1 MTHALHWLALSR
13 LPGIGS
19 VTIRH
24 WLDYF
29 KTVDALCHASTVD
42 LQTAGLTK
50 KQIAIL
56 QHLDWRSA
64 EKDLRL
70 IEEKKYQLL
79 TLQDEKYPSLL
90 REIYDAPLILYVRGN
105 VDLLASP
112 QIAMVGSRH
121 PTITGGETARQFAIA
136 LARAGFSVTSG
147 LALGVDAASHR
158 GALVASG
165 KTIAI
170 LGAGL
175 EHIYPR
181 SHIQLAEEIAESGAL
196 VSEFPPNALP
206 KAAHFPMRNR
216 IISGLS
222 LGVVVVEAAVQ
233 SGSLITA
240 RMALEQNRDVFAI
253 PGSIHNPLAR
263 GCHRL
268 IREGATLVET
278 AKDIFDQLGDEI
290 GVLIQTPSISSVES
304 LDEEAVDLDPKL
316 KRILAQIGYEV
327 TAMDVIISRSGLTPS
342 ELSSMLLSLEL
353 EGYVHSVPGGYV
365 RAANELNKVVI

>member
-13 LPGIGS
+13 LPGIGP
-19 VTIRH
+19 VTVRH

-29 KTVDALCHASTVD
+29 KTVDALCRASTVD
-42 LQTAGLTK
+42 LNTAGLTK
-50 KQIAIL
+50 KQIAAL
-56 QHLDWRSA
+56 QNLDWRTA

-70 IEEKKYQLL
+70 LEEKKYHLL
-79 TLQDEKYPSLL
+79 TFQDEKYPNLL

-105 VDLLASP
+105 VDLLANP

-121 PTITGGETARQFAIA
+121 PTITGSETARQFAIA
-136 LARAGFSVTSG
+136 LAQAGFIVTSG

-158 GALVASG
+158 GALSASG
-165 KTIAI
+165 KTIAV
-170 LGAGL
+170 LGTGL

-181 SHIQLAEEIAESGAL
+181 SHKQLAEEIAESGAL

-268 IREGATLVET
+268 IRDGAKLVET
-278 AKDIFDQLGDEI
+278 AKDILDEI
-290 GVLIQTPSISSVES
+290 GVLIQAPSINSVDS
-304 LDEEAVDLDPKL
+304 LNKEAVDLDPKL

-327 TAMDVIISRSGLTPS
+327 TAMDVIISRSGLTAS

-353 EGYVHSVPGGYV
+353 EGYVHSIPGGYV
-365 RAANELNKVVI
+365 RAAN